1 MNTSTSD
8 LDTLL
13 ELYELLWHTNA
24 VIRLHN
30 RATGDALPLMPRFL
44 ICALAA
50 VPAEDFQRLADH
62 TRATLTEALHLAEC
76 PNPYIRRS
84 LYEHAR

>member
-1 MNTSTSD
+1 MNDRTTA
-8 LDTLL
+8 DTLADL
-13 ELYELLWHTNA
+13 LELLWHTNA

-30 RATGDALPLMPRFL
+30 CATGDAFPLMPPML

-50 VPAEDFQRLADH
+50 VPAEDFPRLAER

-76 PNPYIRRS
+76 PHPYTRTAA
-84 LYEHAR
+84 YEHAR